1 MGTSSIWIA
10 AAAAIVFFWG
20 VGAYNRLVRL
30 RAATRTSFS
39 VLDEQL
45 MRQVVLVQ
53 ASMPEAFRG
62 GLKTSPGE
70 LQDGVTAAWTRL
82 QAASEQFSAALAQA
96 RRAATDVPSM
106 ASLVMAHEALRAAW
120 AAALV
125 DAVPADAV
133 PSAERLQERWM
144 RQLHQAMPP
153 RAAYNEAAA
162 AYNREIAMFPAW
174 LLAKACGF
182 APVGS
187 LSRMTEAR

>member
-96 RRAATDVPSM
+96 RRAATDVP
-106 ASLVMAHEALRAAW
+106 AW
-120 AAALV
+120 
-125 DAVPADAV
+125 
-133 PSAERLQERWM
+133 
-144 RQLHQAMPP
+144 
-153 RAAYNEAAA
+153 
-162 AYNREIAMFPAW
+162 PAW
-174 LLAKACGF
+174 
-182 APVGS
+182 
-187 LSRMTEAR
+187 

>member
-39 VLDEQL
+39 ELDEQL

-106 ASLVMAHEALRAAW
+106 ASLVMAHEAHRAAW

-144 RQLHQAMPP
+144 RQLHQAMPL
-153 RAAYNEAAA
+153 RAAS
-162 AYNREIAMFPAW
+162 AM
-174 LLAKACGF
+174 
-182 APVGS
+182 
-187 LSRMTEAR
+187 